1 MTQPAPR
8 IPKQE
13 QLPAS
18 DDILEIAPGVLR
30 AQLPISIPGLGHV
43 NMYVLED
50 ERGVTLVDPGLP
62 EKASYAVV
70 KKRLVQMGV
79 PLKRVHSVIVTHSHP
94 DHFGGAHW
102 LQSETGC
109 DIITHEKFRVFWD
122 PTEPPDVDIDDPDNA
137 PKHRMP
143 WEPPPWGGPGMDIP
157 FKRRARIAVTRRIPK
172 LMRLPPTDHPLG

>member
-50 ERGVTLVDPGLP
+50 
-62 EKASYAVV
+62 
-70 KKRLVQMGV
+70 
-79 PLKRVHSVIVTHSHP
+79 
-94 DHFGGAHW
+94 
-102 LQSETGC
+102 
-109 DIITHEKFRVFWD
+109 
-122 PTEPPDVDIDDPDNA
+122 
-137 PKHRMP
+137 
-143 WEPPPWGGPGMDIP
+143 
-157 FKRRARIAVTRRIPK
+157 
-172 LMRLPPTDHPLG
+172 

>member
-62 EKASYAVV
+62 
-70 KKRLVQMGV
+70 
-79 PLKRVHSVIVTHSHP
+79 
-94 DHFGGAHW
+94 
-102 LQSETGC
+102 
-109 DIITHEKFRVFWD
+109 
-122 PTEPPDVDIDDPDNA
+122 
-137 PKHRMP
+137 
-143 WEPPPWGGPGMDIP
+143 
-157 FKRRARIAVTRRIPK
+157 
-172 LMRLPPTDHPLG
+172 